1 MQLEDKCIELEGT
14 RARIRLLEHLQK
26 LTTEKSPDVIPTM
39 VTSTSEEHRLS
50 RSEITTASMKAMGP
64 LPLNLQ
70 LDHSSSTESAHDQA
84 ESARKSNDSTKKKPS
99 KIPLVKSYAAP
110 KPPGGKHSPA
120 PGARSRS
127 GDSLGRP
134 HSAQS
139 WRNKSE
145 GNSLSGSKSNAS
157 LPKSRNTSLSNA
169 KDSLTGKHRDSS
181 TPTNGSYTSTNGRG
195 GSAARKQPAPVRRT
209 NSTRDAPDPKVR
221 LKLAFWNWLKINGG
235 PS

>member
-1 MQLEDKCIELEGT
+1 MEDRKIELEGT
-14 RARIRLLEHLQK
+14 RARVRLLEQLQK
-26 LTTEKSPDVIPTM
+26 HTNEKSPDLIPTM
-39 VTSTSEEHRLS
+39 VSSTSDEHRLS

-84 ESARKSNDSTKKKPS
+84 ESARKGENSKKRPS

-145 GNSLSGSKSNAS
+145 GSSLSGSKSNNGS
-157 LPKSRNTSLSNA
+157 LSKSRNGSLSNA
-169 KDSLTGKHRDSS
+169 KDSLGGKYRENNV
-181 TPTNGSYTSTNGRG
+181 PTNGNINRNNTL
-195 GSAARKQPAPVRRT
+195 RKQMTPVRRT
-209 NSTRDAPDPKVR
+209 NSIRDSPDAKVR
-221 LKLAFWNWLKINGG
+221 SKLAFWNWLKINNN
-235 PS
+235 PT